1 MIRAFIAVEI
11 TPSLVQLIVNAI
23 DELRPRFEGIR
34 WVSPSNFH
42 LTLKFLG
49 DIPDSQV
56 NDLFAALTQQL
67 RPFPRCTIN
76 AKGLGVFPDVKR
88 PRILWVGLT
97 SDQLVE
103 MARRIDEGL
112 QPLGFAP
119 EKRAFAPHLTIG
131 RWRQIERAPKD
142 LARVLEKWGAT
153 DFGRC
158 QVNEVIL
165 FQSIL
170 RPMGAEYHKLKT
182 VALGALN
189 D

>member
-1 MIRAFIAVEI
+1 MIRAFIAVEF
-11 TPSLVQLIVNAI
+11 PSSIVQQISSAI
-23 DELRPRFEGIR
+23 DGLRPRIEGVR

-49 DIPDSQV
+49 DIPESQV
-56 NDLFAALTQQL
+56 DDLFTALAPRL

-88 PRILWVGLT
+88 PRILWVGLA
-97 SDQLVE
+97 SDELVE
-103 MARRIDEGL
+103 MARRIDASL

-119 EKRAFAPHLTIG
+119 EKRGFTPHLTIG
-131 RWRQIERAPKD
+131 RWRQIERAPKT
-142 LARVLEKWGAT
+142 LASELEKWRAAE
-153 DFGRC
+153 FGRC

-170 RPMGAEYHKLKT
+170 RPAGAEYHKLKT
-182 VALGALN
+182 IALGAE
-189 D
+189 